1 MAPSPDPNSVW
12 RLKPGHPDFTGPV
25 ADDVNDLDRL
35 DAFDGTPIGAWEPMP
50 AHWDTTDPGRPIPD
64 VTSMVVPAL
73 AERGLEVLG
82 ELIDGHAQ
90 TLPLQIDEG
99 PAAWLL
105 NVTTLSDAL
114 DEEASEIKRF
124 RDGRFMKPVT
134 YVFDP
139 GRLEG
144 LTIFKLRQ
152 QPMSTVLVTGAVV
165 RRIRDAGLTGGDLT
179 QVWTP

>member
-35 DAFDGTPIGAWEPMP
+35 DAFDGTPIGAWEPLP
-50 AHWDTTDPGRPIPD
+50 AHWDTSDPGRPIPD
-64 VTSMVVPAL
+64 VTSMRVPAL
-73 AERGLEVLG
+73 AERGLDVLG
-82 ELIDGHAQ
+82 ELIEGHAQ
-90 TLPLQIDEG
+90 TLPLQIAEG

-114 DEEASEIKRF
+114 DEEASEIRRF
-124 RDGRFMKPVT
+124 RDGRFMKPLT

-139 GRLEG
+139 ERLEG

-152 QPMSTVLVTGAVV
+152 QPMSTVLVTGALV

>member
-1 MAPSPDPNSVW
+1 MAPSPDPSSVW

-50 AHWDTTDPGRPIPD
+50 AHWDTSDPGRLIPD
-64 VTSMVVPAL
+64 VTSMVAPAL

-82 ELIDGHAQ
+82 ELI
-90 TLPLQIDEG
+90 E
-99 PAAWLL
+99 
-105 NVTTLSDAL
+105 
-114 DEEASEIKRF
+114 RF
-124 RDGRFMKPVT
+124 VKPVT

-139 GRLEG
+139 ERLEG
-144 LTIFKLRQ
+144 LTIFKLRR

-165 RRIRDAGLTGGDLT
+165 RRIREAGLTGGDLT